1 MVAEEDLGEK
11 FVDVLRSMVRPD
23 FLVQPDAQG
32 AARLVETAVESRIK
46 PTVLRH
52 AERSVVLRFDACV
65 GTSGGAVDERLFP
78 LLGEG
83 SGWRSSC
90 DYLLVAPSNQK
101 LYVIFIEL
109 KTSRAKGAQLQIEN
123 TKILIDWLIEA
134 VLLHH
139 KDLVRPDV
147 VPRGIILKN
156 AIQRPR
162 DAQRCPYSLG
172 TPHLKIPHSILPAGE
187 EYGVSYF
194 CPRG

>member
-1 MVAEEDLGEK
+1 MVADEDLGEK
-11 FVDVLRSMVRPD
+11 FVDALRGMVRPD
-23 FLVQPDAQG
+23 LLVRPDAQG
-32 AARLVETAVESRIK
+32 AARLVETAVESRTK

-65 GTSGGAVDERLFP
+65 GLSGGAVDERLFP

-83 SGWRSSC
+83 HGWRSSC
-90 DYLLVAPSNQK
+90 DYLLVAPLSRK

-109 KTSRAKGAQLQIEN
+109 KTSQAKGAQLQIEN
-123 TKILIDWLIEA
+123 TKILVDWLVEV
-134 VLLHH
+134 VLFHN

-147 VPRGIILKN
+147 VHRGIILKN
-156 AIQRPR
+156 ATQRPR
-162 DAQRCPYSLG
+162 DAQRCPYSRE
-172 TPHLKIPHSILPAGE
+172 TPHLEIPHSILPAGE